1 MAIISCPSCGQK
13 VSDKAPSCPK
23 CGMGIAELDQE
34 KLAAMARDRR
44 LNQSQS
50 LMTQSMIAMILF
62 LAGFFFYWQLPP
74 YGWQY
79 YAAIAAI
86 GVGFIWYLVNRVR
99 ILMLKRK
106 SKHGL

>member
-1 MAIISCPSCGQK
+1 MAIISCPACGHK
-13 VSDKAPSCPK
+13 VSDKAPECPK
-23 CGMGIAELDQE
+23 CGAAIAGLDKD
-34 KLAAMARDRR
+34 KLAAMERDRR
-44 LNQSQS
+44 LNLSQS
-50 LMTQSMIAMILF
+50 LMTQSMIAMVLF

-74 YGWQY
+74 FGWQY